1 MPQKV
6 LAAASGDQHRQHWK
20 GGGQRHA
27 ACHCE
32 YGQLKLRGV
41 VLPWLPLPF
50 VALAGSHVLKLFAW
64 RALLFGTSFL
74 RSPLRWWVRPLLVYA
89 DG

>member
-1 MPQKV
+1 MVINIGSTGKAV
-6 LAAASGDQHRQHWK
+6 DNVT
-20 GGGQRHA
+20 QRVIVSTVN
-27 ACHCE
+27 
-32 YGQLKLRGV
+32 KIRV
-41 VLPWLPLPF
+41 VSCCPWLPLPF